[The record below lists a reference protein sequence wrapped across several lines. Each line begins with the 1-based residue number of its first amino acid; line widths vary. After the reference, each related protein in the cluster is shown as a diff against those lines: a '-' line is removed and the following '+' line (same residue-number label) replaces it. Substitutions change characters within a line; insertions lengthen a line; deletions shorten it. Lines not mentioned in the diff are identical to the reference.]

1 MKRIVL
7 ISFCLMALVFT
18 TKLSAQEIQQLK
30 VGYVNTTELLE
41 SVPEKKEAS
50 AVLEDLNKKYKD
62 ELKLMQN
69 DYNKKYSDFM
79 TYQNSMGENIKLRRM
94 QELYELEKN
103 INNFITVAQKD
114 VESQEKKLLEP
125 LRETVKNAISEV
137 GLENGVTCIYDMASP
152 TLVFLTP
159 QAVNLN
165 DLVKAKLV
173 RK

>member
-1 MKRIVL
+1 
-7 ISFCLMALVFT
+7 MALVFI

-159 QAVNLN
+159 QAVNLH